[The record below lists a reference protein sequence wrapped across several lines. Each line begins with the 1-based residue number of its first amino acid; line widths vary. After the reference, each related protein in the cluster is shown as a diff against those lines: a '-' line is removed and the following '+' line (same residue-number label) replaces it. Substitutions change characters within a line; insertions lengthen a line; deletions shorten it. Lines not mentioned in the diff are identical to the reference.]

1 MESSVVNAIIAAVV
15 SLVVVLITLF
25 GTRVSERK
33 KLRDAIRNQEIQNRL
48 SALHS
53 SIQIL
58 QKLKN
63 ELRYLV
69 GELQVS
75 ININD
80 IQAKTKVEDTLTAVR
95 DLTDNFDDVYATG
108 LSSLNESEGSLLHD
122 MKHQFAHITQSL
134 NHIIYDLPKGRDN
147 VNEDIE
153 RLKEIRDTLTTFQ
166 NKYKAMRAK
175 IIRSEKL

>member
-1 MESSVVNAIIAAVV
+1 
-15 SLVVVLITLF
+15 
-25 GTRVSERK
+25 
-33 KLRDAIRNQEIQNRL
+33 L

-53 SIQIL
+53 SVQIL

-63 ELRYLV
+63 ELRYLI

-108 LSSLNESEGSLLHD
+108 LSSLNESESSLLHD

-134 NHIIYDLPKGRDN
+134 NHLFTICLKGG
-147 VNEDIE
+147 I
-153 RLKEIRDTLTTFQ
+153 T
-166 NKYKAMRAK
+166 
-175 IIRSEKL
+175 